1 LTQARDHLA
10 RLQLADL
17 FLDTRPYNAPAT
29 VCDALWAGV
38 PVVTCLGNT
47 FPGRVAASLLHAI
60 GLPELVTASLA
71 EYEALATA
79 LALDR
84 NQLATIKAKLMRNR
98 HTEPL
103 FDTARFTRDIESA
116 YTIMWK
122 RQQDGLPAASFAVE
136 CTPACA
142 A

>member
-1 LTQARDHLA
+1 MRGFSWPIFFSI
-10 RLQLADL
+10 RL
-17 FLDTRPYNAPAT
+17 PYNAHAT
-29 VCDALWAGV
+29 ACDALWAGV

-47 FPGRVAASLLHAI
+47 FPGRVAASVLHAI

-71 EYEALATA
+71 EYERLAAT

-84 NQLATIKAKLMRNR
+84 DRLATIKAKLIRKR
-98 HTEPL
+98 DTAPL
-103 FDTARFTRDIESA
+103 FDTARFTRDLESA

-122 RQQDGLPAASFAVE
+122 RQQDGLPAASFAVN
-136 CTPACA
+136 CTPAYA